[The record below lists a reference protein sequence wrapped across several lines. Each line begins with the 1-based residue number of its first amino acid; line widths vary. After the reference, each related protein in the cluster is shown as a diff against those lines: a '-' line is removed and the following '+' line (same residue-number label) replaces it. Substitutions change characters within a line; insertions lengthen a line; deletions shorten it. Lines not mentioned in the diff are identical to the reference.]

1 MGKALES
8 DRTDRIERHGEGRVL
23 VETGRGA
30 LLQFGPESAHEG
42 THLFCGLEVLDH
54 DGAGEAACPFEQEA
68 RVAKADDRYESPG
81 NCRMQ
86 ESPAQL

>member
-1 MGKALES
+1 
-8 DRTDRIERHGEGRVL
+8 
-23 VETGRGA
+23 
-30 LLQFGPESAHEG
+30 
-42 THLFCGLEVLDH
+42 VLDH

-86 ESPAQL
+86 ELPAQL

>member
-1 MGKALES
+1 
-8 DRTDRIERHGEGRVL
+8 V
-23 VETGRGA
+23 
-30 LLQFGPESAHEG
+30 F
-42 THLFCGLEVLDH
+42 DH
-54 DGAGEAACPFEQEA
+54 DGTGEAAGSFEQEA